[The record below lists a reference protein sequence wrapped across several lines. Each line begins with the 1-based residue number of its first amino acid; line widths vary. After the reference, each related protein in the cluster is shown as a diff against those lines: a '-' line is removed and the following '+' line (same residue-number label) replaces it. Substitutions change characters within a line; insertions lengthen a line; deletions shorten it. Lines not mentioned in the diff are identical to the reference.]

1 MNEFEAQ
8 VAQIIDKAD
17 SMNIYLYTGLKIL
30 FIIIFWR
37 IVNVILNKFINKF
50 FKISPKL
57 RMDEK
62 KSNTLSGL
70 MKSII
75 RYTIYI
81 IMAISILNVLNIP
94 TESILAAAGLG
105 GLAVGFGAQN
115 LVKDVISGF
124 FILFEDQYAVG
135 DYVTIGN
142 ATGDVEDMGLR
153 ITKIRAFNGDLHII
167 PNGEIKTVINHS
179 RGNSLAIID
188 IGVAYEADINKAI
201 KILKELGEKYYEKN
215 RDKVVELPSVLGI
228 TGFGD
233 SDVKLRMT
241 IRTLPL
247 KHWSVERE
255 IRKEIKEAFDR
266 ENIEIPYPRRVYLNF
281 NEKE

>member
-188 IGVAYEADINKAI
+188 ICVAYEADINKAI

>member
-1 MNEFEAQ
+1 MEQLETQ
-8 VAQIIDKAD
+8 VTNLIDKAD
-17 SMNIYLYTGLKIL
+17 AMNIYLSTALKIL
-30 FIIIFWR
+30 FVIIFWR
-37 IVNVILNKFINKF
+37 ILNIVLNKLIDKIFKF
-50 FKISPKL
+50 SPKF
-57 RMDEK
+57 RMDDK

-70 MKSII
+70 MKSIV

-81 IMAISILNVLNIP
+81 IMLISILNVLDIP
-94 TESILAAAGLG
+94 TQSILAAAGLG

-135 DYVTIGN
+135 DYVTIGS
-142 ATGDVEDMGLR
+142 ATGDVEDIGLR

-188 IGVAYEADINKAI
+188 IGIAYEADINKAI
-201 KILKELGEKYYEKN
+201 MVLNGIGEQYYENNK
-215 RDKVVELPSVLGI
+215 DKVVELPSVLGI

-233 SDVKLRMT
+233 SDVKIRMIVKT
-241 IRTLPL
+241 VSL
-247 KHWSVERE
+247 KHWAVERE

-266 ENIEIPYPRRVYLNF
+266 ENIEIPYPRRVYINLND
-281 NEKE
+281 KE